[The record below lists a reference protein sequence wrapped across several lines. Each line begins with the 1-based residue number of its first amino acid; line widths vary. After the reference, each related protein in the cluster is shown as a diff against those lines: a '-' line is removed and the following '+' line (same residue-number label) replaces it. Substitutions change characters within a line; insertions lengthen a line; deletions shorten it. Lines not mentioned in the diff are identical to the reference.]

1 MIAAASHFEIVVSP
15 KLQSLLASAVIIGK
29 GGYQSLFRLL
39 KARMVEKD
47 TLELTPQEF
56 RRLVR
61 YSIEHGSGG
70 FQAHCRELVALWVY
84 QHLDTIASED

>member
-1 MIAAASHFEIVVSP
+1 MLATHTFDIVVNP
-15 KLQSLLASAVIIGK
+15 KLQTLLASAVIMGK

-39 KARMVEKD
+39 QARMVEGD
-47 TLELTPQEF
+47 MLTLTPQEF

-61 YSIEHGSGG
+61 YAVEHGSGG

-84 QHLDTIASED
+84 QHLDTIAEE

>member
-1 MIAAASHFEIVVSP
+1 MIATHTFDIVVSP
-15 KLQSLLASAVIIGK
+15 KLQELLASAIVIGK

-39 KARMVEKD
+39 KARMVERN
-47 TLELTPQEF
+47 TLELSPQEF

-70 FQAHCRELVALWVY
+70 FQAHCRELVSLWVY
-84 QHLDTIASED
+84 QHLDTIAKEE